1 MEQPR
6 PVQTS
11 YLPQLMAAQNV
22 ERYQHI
28 CATFVVE
35 RIMSRINAAPTRF
48 SAPREIR
55 TTGKDARRPQSE
67 GTTQGTLR
75 EVLSIAEERGLLAGS
90 RTHVLRG
97 RMPVGLVQQAKL
109 KSGIS
114 SDSKLLEAALA
125 NLAVSDDYAQWLLE
139 QRGTVNPE
147 LDLEF

>member
-1 MEQPR
+1 
-6 PVQTS
+6 
-11 YLPQLMAAQNV
+11 MAKTAV
-22 ERYQHI
+22 V
-28 CATFVVE
+28 ATRE
-35 RIMSRINAAPTRF
+35 PAPKGTRG
-48 SAPREIR
+48 SEKTATRTLRKDSPHAP
-55 TTGKDARRPQSE
+55 
-67 GTTQGTLR
+67 LR
-75 EVLSIAEERGLLAGS
+75 EVLTLAEERGLLSGS

-125 NLAVSDDYAQWLLE
+125 NLAVADDYAQWLLA